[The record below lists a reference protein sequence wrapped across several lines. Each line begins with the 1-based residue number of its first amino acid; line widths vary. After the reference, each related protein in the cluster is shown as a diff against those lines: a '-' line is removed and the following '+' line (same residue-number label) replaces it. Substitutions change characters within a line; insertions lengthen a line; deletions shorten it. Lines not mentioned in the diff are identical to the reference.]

1 MPPLDILV
9 VEDEAIV
16 AMDLESR
23 LSRLGYRVIG
33 IASNGEEAI
42 RRTSEAQ
49 PHLVLM
55 DIRLKGDMDGIEAAR
70 LLRMHYDIPV
80 VYLTAYSD
88 DATLARAKLT
98 EPAGY
103 ILKPFEERGLRAA
116 IELAVYKHETEQKF
130 RRMER
135 WLATTL
141 SSIGDGVIACDL
153 QGIITFINPVGEHL
167 TGWAQADAVGRPVNE
182 VLQLITEATH
192 TPIEPPVGQ
201 VLRQGV
207 VLGLSS
213 GSLLVTRDGRTIP
226 VDDSAAPIR
235 ADDSQITGVVV
246 VFRDISFRRRIEE
259 EWRESEEKLRQA
271 QKLEAIGRLAGG
283 IAHDYNNL
291 MTVVLGFS
299 ELLLASFDPTHPMY
313 SALDE
318 IQKAAQNV
326 AGLTRQLLAFGR
338 KQVLQP
344 TLLDLNTLV
353 SEAQDMLQRLSGE
366 DVLLRTFYGAQN
378 AQVLV
383 DRGQIEQVLL
393 NLAANARDAM
403 PQGGTLRI
411 ETSNVVLDEGFVRQ
425 HPEAQSGPHVMVTV
439 TDTGVGM
446 DAETLAHVFEPFFTT
461 KTTGGGT
468 GLGLS
473 TVYGIIKQSNGFITV
488 HSKPGQGTTFKIYF
502 PPATAAQLPVP
513 APPKPPGK
521 LSSGNETILIVED
534 DPSVRGL
541 VYAILE
547 SCGYT
552 LLVASSPEEVLQ
564 RFAAHPEPIHL
575 VVTDVVMPGMS
586 GPEMVQR
593 LTTARGNFKVLFMSG
608 YAEAAV
614 KQHGVLAPGAGFLEK
629 PFTPAALAQR
639 VRQLLDV
646 LA

>member
-1 MPPLDILV
+1 MQPLDILV

-55 DIRLKGDMDGIEAAR
+55 DIRLSGDMDGIEAGR
-70 LLRMHYDIPV
+70 LLRMQYGVPV

-103 ILKPFEERGLRAA
+103 LLKPFEERGLRAA
-116 IELAVYKHETEQKF
+116 IEIAVYKHETEQKL
-130 RRMER
+130 RCMER

-153 QGIITFINPVGEHL
+153 QGIMTFINPVGEHL
-167 TGWAQADAVGRPVNE
+167 TGWSQADAVGRPIDE
-182 VLQLITEATH
+182 VLQLIAEATH
-192 TPIEPPVGQ
+192 TPIEHPVGQ

-235 ADDSQITGVVV
+235 ADDGQITGVVV
-246 VFRDISFRRRIEE
+246 VFRDVSFRQRTEK
-259 EWRESEEKLRQA
+259 EWRESEEKLRQT

-283 IAHDYNNL
+283 VAHDYNNL

-299 ELLLASFDPTHPMY
+299 ELLLSSLTPTHPMH
-313 SALDE
+313 SALEE
-318 IQKAAQNV
+318 IQKAAKNV
-326 AGLTRQLLAFGR
+326 AGLTRQLLAFSR

-344 TLLDLNTLV
+344 ALLDLNTLV
-353 SEAQDMLQRLSGE
+353 AEAQGMLQRLIGE
-366 DVLLRTFYGAQN
+366 DVTLRTSYGAQS
-378 AQVLV
+378 AQVVV
-383 DRGQIEQVLL
+383 DRVQMEQVLL
-393 NLAANARDAM
+393 NLAANARDAI
-403 PQGGTLRI
+403 PPGGTLSI
-411 ETSNVVLDEGFVRQ
+411 ETSDVVLDDVFVRQ
-425 HPEAQSGPHVMVTV
+425 HPDAQPGPHVVVAV

-446 DAETLAHVFEPFFTT
+446 DTETLAHVFEPFFTT
-461 KTTGGGT
+461 KATGGGT

-473 TVYGIIKQSNGFITV
+473 AVYGIVKQSNGFITV
-488 HSKPGQGTTFKIYF
+488 YSEPGRGTTFKIYF
-502 PPATAAQLPVP
+502 PAAAAQPP
-513 APPKPPGK
+513 APASPRPLGR
-521 LSSGNETILIVED
+521 LSSGHETILVVED

-541 VYAILE
+541 VHAILE

-552 LLVASSPEEVLQ
+552 LLVAASPEEVLQ
-564 RFAAHPEPIHL
+564 RFASLPEPIHL

-593 LTTARGNFKVLFMSG
+593 LTTARGQLKVLFMSG

-614 KQHGVLAPGAGFLEK
+614 KQHGVLAQGAGFLEK
-629 PFTPAALAQR
+629 PFTPAALAER
-639 VRQLLDV
+639 VRQILD
-646 LA
+646 ASA